1 MRDLIDIIQD
11 YFSHV
16 TISMKGPKDNQ
27 DIQGLLVFLG
37 RIVGYE
43 FKFNLIFNSFS
54 VFMNRFEYSKNSD
67 L

>member
-37 RIVGYE
+37 E
-43 FKFNLIFNSFS
+43 SSTMNLKKI
-54 VFMNRFEYSKNSD
+54 
-67 L
+67 

>member
-1 MRDLIDIIQD
+1 MRDLIEIIQD

-37 RIVGYE
+37 RIVDDE
-43 FKFNLIFNSFS
+43 FKKKFNLQ
-54 VFMNRFEYSKNSD
+54 
-67 L
+67 

>member
-1 MRDLIDIIQD
+1 MRDLIEIIQD

-37 RIVGYE
+37 RIVDDE
-43 FKFNLIFNSFS
+43 FKKKINL
-54 VFMNRFEYSKNSD
+54 